1 MLRALIIFVFNLW
14 SLTRVLMR
22 KLIEL
27 LPFVKPRQRRYVK
40 LKLPEG
46 LALEAKAQRFG
57 PITLGRGGS
66 GPWWAFTRLVEKL
79 ARDQSVEGVYIKLG
93 SARVSMAESRAITQR
108 LELLRKA
115 GKRVVCHMDQG
126 MMPDYLLATGADT
139 LLMSPPGRLYT
150 FGLNLSVLSLGAV
163 LKKVGIEASFVN
175 LGRYKTAMHRF
186 TRQRMS
192 SHQAI
197 MMRQLLHGLSGS
209 VLERIAEGRK
219 VEPAVARGLLDAA
232 PLPAR
237 QARRAGL
244 IDGMAYSDQIKET
257 LEKAS
262 DCDREVKLIS
272 TGAWLRQATP
282 ELKWRSTRKPPQIAV
297 LSLRGTIMHDGPAPP
312 VRKGLTPKPV
322 IEALTALR
330 QDKSVK
336 AVVVHIDSP
345 GGSALASDLIW
356 RQLRKLADTKPV
368 IASLGN
374 VAASGGYYIAVGA
387 HEIFALP
394 ESITGSI
401 GVIAGKLSGGEL
413 LEKLGVRYDHLRVG
427 ATAGFGSLDT
437 PLSGAELENLRRDIR
452 AFYRRFLHRVWK
464 GRGIPRR
471 KLHRLARGRVYT
483 GAQALRVGLVDQLGT
498 LEDAIDRACQKAG
511 VEREKVK
518 VKFVD
523 HRDTGLKKL
532 LQQNAAQAELLWEGE
547 AAAPSAKADLLAEL
561 VPEGMQDAVT
571 AALLLRQPSVLA
583 MSPYLPVAEWT

>member
-1 MLRALIIFVFNLW
+1 MLRALLIFVFNLW

-46 LALEAKAQRFG
+46 LALEAKARRIG
-57 PITLGRGGS
+57 PITLGRGGA
-66 GPWWAFTRLVEKL
+66 GAWWAFDKLVDKL
-79 ARDQSVEGVYIKLG
+79 ARDESIEGVYIKLG
-93 SARVSMAESRAITQR
+93 MARVSMAEGRALTNR
-108 LELLRKA
+108 LDALRAA

-163 LKKVGIEASFVN
+163 LKKVGVEASFVN

-186 TRQRMS
+186 TRERMS

-209 VLERIAEGRK
+209 VLARISQGRG
-219 VEPAVARGLLDAA
+219 VEPATARALLDAA
-232 PLPAR
+232 PMPAR
-237 QARRAGL
+237 EARRAGL
-244 IDGMAYSDQIKET
+244 IDGMVYSDQIKET
-257 LEKAS
+257 LEEAS
-262 DCDREVKLIS
+262 DCDREVKLMS
-272 TGAWLRQATP
+272 TGAWLRQASP
-282 ELKWRSTRKPPQIAV
+282 EFKWRSTRKRPQVAV
-297 LSLRGTIMHDGPAPP
+297 LSLRGTIMHDGPGPS

-374 VAASGGYYIAVGA
+374 VAASGGYYLAVGA

-413 LEKLGVRYDHLRVG
+413 LEKLGVRYDHMRVG

-437 PLSGAELENLRRDIR
+437 PLSEAELANLRRDIR

-471 KLHRLARGRVYT
+471 RLHRLARGRVYT
-483 GAQALRVGLVDQLGT
+483 GAQARRVGLVDSLGD
-498 LEDAIDRACQKAG
+498 LNDAIDRACQKAG
-511 VEREKVK
+511 LERDQVK
-518 VKFVD
+518 VRFVD
-523 HRDTGLKKL
+523 HRDTGIKKL
-532 LQQNAAQAELLWEGE
+532 LQQNAAGAELLWEGE
-547 AAAPSAKADLLAEL
+547 AAPASARADLLDEL
-561 VPEGMQDAVT
+561 MPEALGDAV
-571 AALLLRQPSVLA
+571 AAAVLLRQPSVLA
-583 MSPYLPVAEWT
+583 MSPYLPTMEVA